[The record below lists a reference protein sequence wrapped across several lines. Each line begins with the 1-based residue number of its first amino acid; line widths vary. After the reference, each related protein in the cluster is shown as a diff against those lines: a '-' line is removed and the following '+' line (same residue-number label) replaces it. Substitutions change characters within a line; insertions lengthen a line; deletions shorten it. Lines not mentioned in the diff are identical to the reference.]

1 MEKMDMERYTVLL
14 ADDEEEVINVIMKKI
29 NWEEIG
35 FSVIGYANNGVK
47 ALEMVEELGPD
58 VVMTDIKMPYMDGME
73 LSNRIK
79 ALYPGTKILLF
90 TGFDEFEYA
99 KEAVHLEVEE
109 YVLKPVNSGELTKV
123 FTQLKIKLDQ
133 EISEKR
139 NVEILEKYYVDSLPL
154 LQANFYSSL
163 IEGRIH
169 QEEIPGYLSDYRI
182 SFDGPYFC
190 CLVIHTSSGQ
200 VPGDMN
206 PVLLSAS
213 VQKQAREHLVEK
225 WQAKCFSYLG
235 NTILIPQMKNE
246 NQISELTDE
255 CDRFCKYARR
265 IIGAVVTVGIGQ
277 VCRDILELSQSYENA
292 REAVS
297 YRVIYGTSRAINMKE
312 IVPKK
317 EAPVG
322 RENSSELAEIFKM
335 IRLGSEGD
343 VSAAVEKYLKHL
355 SFPEKTLQQHHID
368 VMELIS
374 ALYRFSVDGGVEG
387 DEFSRDMGKLYT
399 NILEMEKD
407 ALKSWLMEICL
418 SFREQVILARN
429 KSTKSFVAKA
439 VEYVKNNYGDEELS
453 LDSICE
459 YLGVSNSY
467 FSTIFKKETGNSFIT
482 YLTDYRMDRAKS
494 LLTTT
499 EEKSYI
505 IARQVG
511 YTDPNYFSYVFKRRF
526 GVSPSK
532 YRRENLEYET

>member
-1 MEKMDMERYTVLL
+1 MERYTVLL

-47 ALEMVEELGPD
+47 ALEMVEELQPD

-73 LSNRIK
+73 LSCRIK
-79 ALYPGTKILLF
+79 DLYPGTKILLF

-109 YVLKPVNSGELTKV
+109 YVLKPVNSVELTNV

-133 EISEKR
+133 EINEKR

-163 IEGRIH
+163 IEGRIPE
-169 QEEIPGYLSDYRI
+169 EEILGYLSDYRI
-182 SFDGPYFC
+182 SFNGPYFC

-200 VPGDMN
+200 VPGDIN

-213 VQKQAREHLVEK
+213 VQRQAREHLVEK

-235 NTILIPQMKNE
+235 NTILIPQLGSE
-246 NQISELTDE
+246 NQVSELTDE

-277 VCRDILELSQSYENA
+277 VCGDILELPQSYENA

-317 EAPVG
+317 TAPFG
-322 RENSSELAEIFKM
+322 QGKDSELSELFKM
-335 IRLGSEGD
+335 IRLGSDRD
-343 VSAAVEKYLKHL
+343 VEMAVDKYLKHL
-355 SFPEKTLQQHHID
+355 SFPEKTLQQHHIE

-374 ALYRFSVDGGVEG
+374 ALYRFSTNNDLAAE
-387 DEFSRDMGKLYT
+387 EFSRDMGKLYT
-399 NILEMEKD
+399 RIIDLEPDVLKGWMMEM
-407 ALKSWLMEICL
+407 SL
-418 SFREQVILARN
+418 SFREQIIQDRN
-429 KSTKSFVAKA
+429 KSTKSFVARA
-439 VEYVKNNYGDEELS
+439 IEYVENNYGDEDLS
-453 LDSICE
+453 LDGICE

-467 FSTIFKKETGNSFIT
+467 FSTIFKKETGNAFIT
-482 YLTDYRMDRAKS
+482 YLTDYRMDRAKN
-494 LLTTT
+494 LLIET

-505 IARQVG
+505 IAKQVG

-526 GVSPSK
+526 GVSPSN
-532 YRRENLEYET
+532 YRRENIKQ

>member
-1 MEKMDMERYTVLL
+1 MDRYTVLL
-14 ADDEEEVINVIMKKI
+14 ADDEEEVIHVIMKKI
-29 NWEEIG
+29 NWEEMG

-47 ALEMVEELGPD
+47 ALEMVEELQPD

-79 ALYPGTKILLF
+79 ASYPGTKILLF

-109 YVLKPVNSGELTKV
+109 YVLKPVNSVELTKI
-123 FTQLKIKLDQ
+123 FIQLKIKLDQ

-169 QEEIPGYLSDYRI
+169 KEEIPGYLSDYRI
-182 SFDGPYFC
+182 FFTGPYFC

-200 VPGDMN
+200 VPKDMN

-235 NTILIPQMKNE
+235 NTILIPQLKNE
-246 NQISELTDE
+246 SQISELTDE

-265 IIGAVVTVGIGQ
+265 MIGAVVTVGIGQ
-277 VCRDILELSQSYENA
+277 VCGDILELSQSYENA

-297 YRVIYGTSRAINMKE
+297 YRVIYGTARAINMKE
-312 IVPKK
+312 IIPRKT
-317 EAPVG
+317 APSG
-322 RENSSELAEIFKM
+322 QGNESELSELFKM

-343 VSAAVEKYLKHL
+343 VETAVEHYLKHL
-355 SFPEKTLQQHHID
+355 SFPEKTQQQHHID
-368 VMELIS
+368 IMELIS
-374 ALYRFSVDGGVEG
+374 ALYRFSANNDLQAE
-387 DEFSRDMGKLYT
+387 DFSKDMGELYT
-399 NILEMEKD
+399 RIFDLEPD
-407 ALKSWLMEICL
+407 VLKNWLTELSL
-418 SFREQVILARN
+418 SFREQAILARA

-439 VEYVKNNYGDEELS
+439 MEYVGNNYGDEELS

-467 FSTIFKKETGNSFIT
+467 FSTIFKKETGNAFIT

-505 IARQVG
+505 IAKHVG

-532 YRRENLEYET
+532 YRRENLEHET